1 MSVSDLTQAYWKF
14 LHKVSGERMRKNR
27 FIAMINILLE
37 NVSEQRLLNRIMS
50 SKEEVLNA
58 TSKDS
63 STLTFLAG

>member
-14 LHKVSGERMRKNR
+14 LHKVPGERMRKNR

-37 NVSEQRLLNRIMS
+37 NVSEQGLLNRIMS